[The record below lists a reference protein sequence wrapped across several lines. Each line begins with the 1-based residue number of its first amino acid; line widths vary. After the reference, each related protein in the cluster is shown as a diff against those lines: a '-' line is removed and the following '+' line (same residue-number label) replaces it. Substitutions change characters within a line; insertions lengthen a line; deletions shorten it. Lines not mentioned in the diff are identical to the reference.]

1 MSYMPLIFLTL
12 LLPYT
17 ISEYNNGSKENGEKE
32 KVCLSI
38 FYCYLLEDLC
48 FYDLPPFLATLSLV
62 FLLADASPFLLAFFL
77 ATIISG
83 YLYP

>member
-1 MSYMPLIFLTL
+1 MQYLNS
-12 LLPYT
+12 
-17 ISEYNNGSKENGEKE
+17 NNETKENREKE
-32 KVCLSI
+32 KVRLSF
-38 FYCYLLEDLC
+38 FYYGYSRRLLF